1 MITIIIISWSW
12 YQTKQETVYL
22 HKTRY
27 TAISQLARIKN
38 SFVHFVPFQNTFYFL
53 NALISTQQ
61 NIIAL
66 SISNQPTKILLFKMH
81 ATCKQTCL
89 WYTHILSVIFYMFT
103 WFLISSILF
112 VEVITFQPFLSI
124 SYLNQQYIHAT
135 FSLNRQCVD
144 GYCS

>member
-66 SISNQPTKILLFKMH
+66 SISNQPTKIILFKMH
-81 ATCKQTCL
+81 ATYIQAD
-89 WYTHILSVIFYMFT
+89 LSLIHPYFICH
-103 WFLISSILF
+103 FLHVYLIPNFLDFVCWSDYFSALF
-112 VEVITFQPFLSI
+112 INQLSK
-124 SYLNQQYIHAT
+124 STIHAT